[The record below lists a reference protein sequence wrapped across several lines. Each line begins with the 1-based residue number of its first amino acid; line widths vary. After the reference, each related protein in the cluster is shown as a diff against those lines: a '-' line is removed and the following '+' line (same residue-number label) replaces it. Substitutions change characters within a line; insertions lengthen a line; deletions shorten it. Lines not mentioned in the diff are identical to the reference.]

1 MTKLQAATVS
11 KFKDLANMSFFKR
24 EYKEALLNYSLA
36 LKEKPEDKEARIGA
50 LLADMAFEKEEE
62 AVALFEY
69 YEVSKSMKIDNALE
83 TLEQI
88 IDSIEYE
95 SDPLNNLLSTI
106 EERIGAIEDGILY
119 SDFIAH
125 VNSREDVKRALEDLM
140 FSSKIIIYKKED
152 FTELIKI
159 LLSNGY
165 RDLAYEYIESALL
178 LYPDDKVFYDLLKK
192 AEIS

>member
-1 MTKLQAATVS
+1 MS

>member
-1 MTKLQAATVS
+1 MS
-11 KFKDLANMSFFKR
+11 KFKDLANISFFKR
-24 EYKEALLNYSLA
+24 EYKDALLNFSLA
-36 LKEKPEDKEARIGA
+36 LKEKPEDQEARIGA

-69 YEVSKSMKIDNALE
+69 YEVSKSMKIENALE

-95 SDPLNNLLSTI
+95 SDPLNDILSTI
-106 EERIGAIEDGILY
+106 EERIVAIEDGILY

-125 VNSREDVKRALEDLM
+125 VSSREDVKRALEDLM

-152 FTELIKI
+152 FIELIGI
-159 LLSNGY
+159 LLDNGY
-165 RDLAYEYIESALL
+165 RDLAFNYLESALL
-178 LYPDDKVFYDLLKK
+178 LYPDDNVFYDLMKK
-192 AEIS
+192 VETI